1 MNRACA
7 GQTVLDLFPAPPR
20 DHVEDTLKWMC
31 DVHGCIRGEIEGE
44 VRELYRDFGTVEA
57 FDAVD
62 LEAARAQSADARAHR
77 DERGADVPREGRHF
91 LERAL
96 RLLGR
101 EKAPDYRDREDDHGE
116 EREDL
121 YGIVYEKVQSRS
133 ERRGLVE
140 PEGSVYE

>member
-57 FDAVD
+57 FDRCKALVHFRD
-62 LEAARAQSADARAHR
+62 GKRCHEPLGCTTPRQIGVFDPNVKVHTVWDRCWAATHGLPMGQVFR
-77 DERGADVPREGRHF
+77 
-91 LERAL
+91 L
-96 RLLGR
+96 RSW
-101 EKAPDYRDREDDHGE
+101 DYGHKR
-116 EREDL
+116 
-121 YGIVYEKVQSRS
+121 
-133 ERRGLVE
+133 
-140 PEGSVYE
+140 PGSWME

>member
-57 FDAVD
+57 FDRCKALVD
-62 LEAARAQSADARAHR
+62 FHDGKRCHEPLGCTTPRQIGVFDPDVEVHTVWDRCWAATHGLPMGQVFR
-77 DERGADVPREGRHF
+77 
-91 LERAL
+91 L
-96 RLLGR
+96 RSW
-101 EKAPDYRDREDDHGE
+101 DYGHKR
-116 EREDL
+116 
-121 YGIVYEKVQSRS
+121 
-133 ERRGLVE
+133 
-140 PEGSVYE
+140 PGSWME

>member
-57 FDAVD
+57 FDRCKALVD
-62 LEAARAQSADARAHR
+62 FHDGQVGVFDPGVEVHTVWDRCWAATHGLPMGQVFRLRSWDY
-77 DERGADVPREGRHF
+77 GRK
-91 LERAL
+91 R
-96 RLLGR
+96 
-101 EKAPDYRDREDDHGE
+101 P
-116 EREDL
+116 
-121 YGIVYEKVQSRS
+121 
-133 ERRGLVE
+133 
-140 PEGSVYE
+140 GSWME